1 MLNCKPWTDGILT
14 QRLMN
19 QSENSSKYIMLSSSV
34 AIPVKSMILTYAQKQ
49 TICFPLYFR
58 LAVDKGSKDPI
69 QADSKLPMNVVNNYF
84 SLGFDALVALQF
96 HKARS
101 RYLLYLLC

>member
-1 MLNCKPWTDGILT
+1 MRNCKPWTDGILR

-19 QSENSSKYIMLSSSV
+19 QSENSSKYHMLSSSI
-34 AIPVKSMILTYAQKQ
+34 AIPFHRLNVGSKQ
-49 TICFPLYFR
+49 AISFQLYFR

-101 RYLLYLLC
+101 RYLLFYNAC

>member
-1 MLNCKPWTDGILT
+1 
-14 QRLMN
+14 MN
-19 QSENSSKYIMLSSSV
+19 PSENSSKYIMLSSSI
-34 AIPVKSMILTYAQKQ
+34 AIKFLAKILLTVLNQA
-49 TICFPLYFR
+49 ICFPLYFR

-101 RYLLYLLC
+101 RYLFLFMRVNRINNI

>member
-1 MLNCKPWTDGILT
+1 
-14 QRLMN
+14 MN

-34 AIPVKSMILTYAQKQ
+34 AIPVNISLTYAQKQ

-101 RYLLYLLC
+101 RYLLPIMCVNRIDNV